1 MSGKGSWSDGV
12 SAHKGEWLRGLPQ
25 GQRTW
30 MTVDDVELYEG
41 SFVNGQRHGQGRHV
55 CKELGEYNGSWLDN
69 LFCGFGVLKHGD
81 GQVPLPPLRASHF
94 TFHPSHAR
102 CRCTTASGRRVGGT
116 AGGASRY
123 PLSRS
128 TTGSGAE
135 GGCGAWARSSELQAA
150 GAIFL
155 SRIAVTIVLLQLLMR
170 CARYSEGVVYKGEMM
185 RDMRRGTGAR

>member
-94 TFHPSHAR
+94 TFHPSHAG
-102 CRCTTASGRRVGGT
+102 CRRRNFYDGKWKEGRRHGRGRLTLYAGSFYDGQWRGGWMWGVGT
-116 AGGASRY
+116 F
-123 PLSRS
+123 
-128 TTGSGAE
+128 
-135 GGCGAWARSSELQAA
+135 Q
-150 GAIFL
+150 
-155 SRIAVTIVLLQLLMR
+155 
-170 CARYSEGVVYKGEMM
+170 
-185 RDMRRGTGAR
+185 